1 MNNWGEIKKLAIVE
15 SDDFQDKYDR
25 NGLEMLFYWK
35 AKYPKFKITLF
46 TIPNRTSDAMLNLI
60 RPHLDWIELAIH
72 GWDHE
77 SNYECWEWDY
87 EKTQALIMRLTAKRY
102 EIDID
107 KGYCEDCGDQHTNTE
122 SRNYYKAI
130 FKAPGWMITGD
141 KKGTGS
147 GYALQSHNKLS
158 SDNQAVYKALLDKG
172 FLIFDRHYNKVLRPQ
187 NNNIICVDCN
197 PDIVHMHT
205 WDMVTGDLNGKN
217 GFRQVEELHGVPWDQ
232 NTEFKFVSE
241 AWDQGLFRECTGG

>member
-1 MNNWGEIKKLAIVE
+1 MNSWELRKLAIVE

-46 TIPNRTSDAMLNLI
+46 TIPNKLSWNMRALMERHT
-60 RPHLDWIELAIH
+60 DWIELSWH
-72 GWDHE
+72 GWDHD

-87 EKTQALIMRLTAKRY
+87 EKTAALEKRLPGGFVK
-102 EIDID
+102 
-107 KGYCEDCGDQHTNTE
+107 
-122 SRNYYKAI
+122 I
-130 FKAPGWMITGD
+130 FKAPGWMITGNE
-141 KKGTGS
+141 KGEGS
-147 GYALQSHNKLS
+147 GYPLQPHNKLAA
-158 SDNQAVYKALLDKG
+158 DNQAVYKALRDMDYVV
-172 FLIFDRHYNKVLRPQ
+172 FDRHYNKQFRPEGLKCV
-187 NNNIICVDCN
+187 CVDCN

-205 WDMVTGDLNGKN
+205 WDMPTGDFAGKN

-241 AWDQGLFRECTGG
+241 AWAEGLFKPCQ